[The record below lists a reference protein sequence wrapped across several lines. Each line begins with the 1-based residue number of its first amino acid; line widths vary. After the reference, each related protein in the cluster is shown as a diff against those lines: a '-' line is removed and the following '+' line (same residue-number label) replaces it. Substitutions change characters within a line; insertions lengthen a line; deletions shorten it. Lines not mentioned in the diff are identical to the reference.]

1 MECVGYRCG
10 ICYRP
15 IEIGDV
21 YVTDHRSL
29 YHVACV
35 EASLLEGPALPIID
49 PVANL
54 GDGVRIIGQ
63 SSAKVGEVV
72 RFQGSKAVTSDEEEL
87 FFLYAR
93 FDILFSE
100 LERLILRIRE
110 LEEISREV
118 EKATPKEGR

>member
-1 MECVGYRCG
+1 
-10 ICYRP
+10 
-15 IEIGDV
+15 
-21 YVTDHRSL
+21 
-29 YHVACV
+29 
-35 EASLLEGPALPIID
+35 
-49 PVANL
+49 L